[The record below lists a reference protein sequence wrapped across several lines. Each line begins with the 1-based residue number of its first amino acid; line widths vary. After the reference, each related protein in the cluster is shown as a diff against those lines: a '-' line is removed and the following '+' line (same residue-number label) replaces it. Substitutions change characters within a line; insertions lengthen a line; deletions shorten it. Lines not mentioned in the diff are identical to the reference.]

1 MIVTGSEAATQSD
14 ETILNFLT
22 NPILGETTPLDL
34 VWVIIIIIIAMTL
47 IRVVRMQLKRTFGDR
62 VPKSDLDFMSTIV
75 TYLLYLATFL
85 IILPYLHFDLSGLF
99 VAGGIIALAL
109 AFATQNIVA
118 NLVSG
123 LFLMFERPIKIG
135 DNISINS
142 LTATVQNIQIMSTI
156 VRTFDGIYVRI
167 PNSKLFTSDI
177 TNLVIHPARRFEY
190 IIGIRYKDDAGKAI
204 SIIRDMIDKQPYAL
218 KSPGPSVYVDKLDS
232 SSVNI
237 VVKVW
242 APSLYWWGLR
252 TELLWKLKVEL
263 EKNGIQIPFPQQEVW
278 FNNILKADMKSV
290 KEPPPIREIPYQEI
304 EKQENIHGPKPG
316 ETHGW

>member
-1 MIVTGSEAATQSD
+1 MDISD
-14 ETILNFLT
+14 PETIFRSEGTILHLLT
-22 NPILGETTPLDL
+22 TPVIGETTPLDL
-34 VWVIIIIIIAMTL
+34 VWVLIIFIFALTL
-47 IRVVRMQLKRTFGDR
+47 IRVVRIQLKRSFGDR
-62 VPKSDLDFMSTIV
+62 VPKSDLDFMTTIV

-85 IILPYLHFDLSGLF
+85 VILPYLHFDLSGLF

-109 AFATQNIVA
+109 AFATQNIVS

-135 DNISINS
+135 DNISIGS
-142 LTATVQNIQIMSTI
+142 MTATVQNIQIMSTI

-167 PNSKLFTSDI
+167 PNSRLFTSDI

-190 IIGIRYKDDAGKAI
+190 TIGIRIRYRDDAGKAI

-237 VVKVW
+237 VVKIW

-252 TELLWKLKVEL
+252 TELLWRLKVEL

-290 KEPPPIREIPYQEI
+290 KEPPPIREIPFQPI
-304 EKQENIHGPKPG
+304 EKEEKTKPG

>member
-1 MIVTGSEAATQSD
+1 MDISD
-14 ETILNFLT
+14 PETIFRSEGTILHLLT
-22 NPILGETTPLDL
+22 TPVIGETTPLDL
-34 VWVIIIIIIAMTL
+34 VWVLIIFIFALTL
-47 IRVVRMQLKRTFGDR
+47 IRVVRIQLKRSFGDR
-62 VPKSDLDFMSTIV
+62 VPKSDLDFMTTIV

-85 IILPYLHFDLSGLF
+85 VILPYLHFDLSGLF

-109 AFATQNIVA
+109 AFATQNIVS

-135 DNISINS
+135 DNISIGS
-142 LTATVQNIQIMSTI
+142 MTATVQNIQIMSTI

-167 PNSKLFTSDI
+167 PNSRLFTSDI

-190 IIGIRYKDDAGKAI
+190 TIGIRYRDDAGKAI

-237 VVKVW
+237 VVKIW

-252 TELLWKLKVEL
+252 TELLWRLKVEL

-290 KEPPPIREIPYQEI
+290 KEPPPIREIPFQPI
-304 EKQENIHGPKPG
+304 EKEEKTKPG

>member
-1 MIVTGSEAATQSD
+1 MDISD
-14 ETILNFLT
+14 PETIFRSEGTILHLLT
-22 NPILGETTPLDL
+22 TPVIGETTPLDL
-34 VWVIIIIIIAMTL
+34 VWVLIIFIFALTL
-47 IRVVRMQLKRTFGDR
+47 IRVVRIQLKRSFGDR
-62 VPKSDLDFMSTIV
+62 VPKSDLDFMTTIV

-85 IILPYLHFDLSGLF
+85 VILPYLHFDLSGLF

-109 AFATQNIVA
+109 AFATQNIVS

-135 DNISINS
+135 DNISIGS
-142 LTATVQNIQIMSTI
+142 MTATVQNIQIMSTI

-167 PNSKLFTSDI
+167 PNSRLFTSDI

-190 IIGIRYKDDAGKAI
+190 TIGIRYKDDAGKAI

-237 VVKVW
+237 VVKIW

-252 TELLWKLKVEL
+252 TELLWRLKVEL

-290 KEPPPIREIPYQEI
+290 KEPPPIREIPFQPI
-304 EKQENIHGPKPG
+304 EKEEKTKPG